1 MIREDKVFEAKVS
14 ELNNAIGFVEQFLET
29 VDCPMKTAMN
39 ITIAFEELFVNV
51 ASYAYPDS
59 EGVAKVSL
67 IGDNNKLMVI
77 ISDSGIP
84 YNPLEKMDPD
94 ITLNANDRP
103 IGGLGIYMV
112 KKMMDE
118 MSYEYVNGENITKFV
133 KSF

>member
-29 VDCPMKTAMN
+29 VNCPMKTAMN

-67 IGDNNKLMVI
+67 IGDNNKLTVI

-118 MSYEYVNGENITKFV
+118 MSYEYFNGENITKFV